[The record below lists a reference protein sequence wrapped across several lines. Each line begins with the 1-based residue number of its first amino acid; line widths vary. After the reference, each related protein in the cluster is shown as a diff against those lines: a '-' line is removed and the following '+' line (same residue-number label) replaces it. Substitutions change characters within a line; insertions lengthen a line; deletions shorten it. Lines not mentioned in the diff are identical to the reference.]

1 MMITNLTSFV
11 VQSVTCVLYPI
22 ITFYLLECN
31 LYETLI
37 LKIHINVSDILQT
50 SEYIIV
56 SGARRQENRWDPNEN
71 EQIVPEDKNTSK
83 RLFDDA
89 MFKLEHG
96 HGDKKHADSVQPT
109 LAKLTAKRQKVWQD
123 DYAANCALRQ
133 QFRVGNLFWGFF
145 LCSETLRI
153 SVL

>member
-1 MMITNLTSFV
+1 M
-11 VQSVTCVLYPI
+11 TCVLYPI

-37 LKIHINVSDILQT
+37 LKTHINVFDILQT

-96 HGDKKHADSVQPT
+96 HGDKKHADGVQPT

-133 QFRVGNLFWGFF
+133 QFRVGNLFMSLF

>member
-1 MMITNLTSFV
+1 M
-11 VQSVTCVLYPI
+11 
-22 ITFYLLECN
+22 
-31 LYETLI
+31 
-37 LKIHINVSDILQT
+37 
-50 SEYIIV
+50 

-96 HGDKKHADSVQPT
+96 YGDKRHADGVQPT

-123 DYAANCALRQ
+123 DYAANCVLRQ
-133 QFRVGNLFWGFF
+133 QFRVGDFFFMYEFF
-145 LCSETLRI
+145 LCRKP
-153 SVL
+153 

>member
-1 MMITNLTSFV
+1 M
-11 VQSVTCVLYPI
+11 TCVFHLL
-22 ITFYLLECN
+22 ITFYLLEFK

-37 LKIHINVSDILQT
+37 LKIHINVFDILQT

-83 RLFDDA
+83 RLFDDS

-96 HGDKKHADSVQPT
+96 HGDKKHSDIVQPT

-123 DYAANCALRQ
+123 DYAANCVLRQ
-133 QFRVGNLFWGFF
+133 QFRVGSLFMSFF
-145 LCSETLRI
+145 CAVECKAL
-153 SVL
+153 

>member
-1 MMITNLTSFV
+1 MT
-11 VQSVTCVLYPI
+11 
-22 ITFYLLECN
+22 TFCLLEYN
-31 LYETLI
+31 LYETFI
-37 LKIHINVSDILQT
+37 LKIYINACDVLQT

-96 HGDKKHADSVQPT
+96 YGDKSRADGVQPT

-123 DYAANCALRQ
+123 DYAANCVLRQ
-133 QFRVGNLFWGFF
+133 HFRVGDFF
-145 LCSETLRI
+145 FMCEFSLYSETLRI
-153 SVL
+153 SML